1 MEYPGLSS
9 TVSLRTG
16 KLLSRMF
23 RIPITMPECAS
34 PPRKGTVPALRSITT
49 SYTLGLGKMR
59 VPSSVTSTS
68 DCDLSTMMVKS
79 GVWEVMLGS
88 ETGDSS

>member
-1 MEYPGLSS
+1 MEYPRLSA
-9 TVSLRTG
+9 TVSLRTV

-34 PPRKGTVPALRSITT
+34 PPRKGTVSALRSITT

-59 VPSSVTSTS
+59 VPSNVTSTS

-88 ETGDSS
+88 GVGDSS